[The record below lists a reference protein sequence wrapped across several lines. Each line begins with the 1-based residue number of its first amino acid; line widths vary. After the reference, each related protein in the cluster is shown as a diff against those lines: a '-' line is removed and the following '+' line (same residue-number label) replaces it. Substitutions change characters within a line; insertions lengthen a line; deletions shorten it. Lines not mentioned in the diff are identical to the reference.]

1 MSIKWYSYP
10 GAGAALLWPIRG
22 GGGGGAAP
30 PDRGTFL
37 GGGGLFFGGGGGGG
51 GGGRA
56 APPDRGTFFRRQVNE
71 MVGILPVI
79 KGVGKSVGK
88 KAEKS

>member
-1 MSIKWYSYP
+1 MIFLP
-10 GAGAALLWPIRG
+10 GGRG
-22 GGGGGAAP
+22 SP
-30 PDRGTFL
+30 YY
-37 GGGGLFFGGGGGGG
+37 GLYG
-51 GGGRA
+51 GGGRGA

-71 MVGILPVI
+71 MVGILLVI

>member
-10 GAGAALLWPIRG
+10 GAGAVPIM
-22 GGGGGAAP
+22 AY
-30 PDRGTFL
+30 T
-37 GGGGLFFGGGGGGG
+37 
-51 GGGRA
+51 GGGRGA

-71 MVGILPVI
+71 MVGILLVI
-79 KGVGKSVGK
+79 KGAGKSVGK

>member
-1 MSIKWYSYP
+1 MAYT
-10 GAGAALLWPIRG
+10 G

-30 PDRGTFL
+30 PDRGTF
-37 GGGGLFFGGGGGGG
+37 
-51 GGGRA
+51 
-56 APPDRGTFFRRQVNE
+56 FRRQVYE
-71 MVGILPVI
+71 MVGILLV

>member
-1 MSIKWYSYP
+1 MIFLP
-10 GAGAALLWPIRG
+10 GGRG
-22 GGGGGAAP
+22 SP
-30 PDRGTFL
+30 YY
-37 GGGGLFFGGGGGGG
+37 GLYGGGGGGG
-51 GGGRA
+51 GGA

-71 MVGILPVI
+71 MVGILLVI